1 MKYLNNFNSH
11 LSISLFALFF
21 LVTLY
26 ILINQILKTKIND
39 FSKRKSISVNL
50 RNFLFLFFVIL
61 NFSLWAGEIKTVLLS
76 TAAITAAVIITFK
89 EFLLS
94 FFASFFITSNQ
105 LFSIGD
111 EIEYEAIKGKVLD
124 KNFFGV
130 KVQSFSATENKIV
143 FIPNIVFLTAKVM
156 NFSKVEYV
164 KFNQLNISVQSINYL
179 IEFKDVL
186 DKKMEEI
193 MYFNKKLYEDF
204 KVEKV
209 DYFDKIVP
217 EKNYY
222 FKFDLSEKERNQIQ
236 IFYFAKKDEKNKL
249 EKMIIECYFNFL
261 KEKENDNKRV

>member
-1 MKYLNNFNSH
+1 MKYFKNLNSD
-11 LSISLFALFF
+11 LTISLFALLLFII
-21 LVTLY
+21 TY
-26 ILINQILKTKIND
+26 IIINQILKSRVND

-50 RNFLFLFFVIL
+50 RNFLFLVFVML

-111 EIEYEAIKGKVLD
+111 EIEYETIKGKVLD

-143 FIPNIVFLTAKVM
+143 FIPNIVFLTTKVM
-156 NFSKVEYV
+156 NFSKVEYI
-164 KFNQLNISVQSINYL
+164 KFNQLNISIENINYL

-186 DKKMEEI
+186 EKKMEAL
-193 MYFNKKLYEDF
+193 MSFNKKNYENF
-204 KVEKV
+204 KVEQV

-222 FKFDLSEKERNQIQ
+222 FKFDLSEKEKNQIQ
-236 IFYFAKKDEKNKL
+236 IFYFAKKDDKNKL
-249 EKMIIECYFNFL
+249 EKIIIECYFNFL
-261 KEKENDNKRV
+261 KETKK